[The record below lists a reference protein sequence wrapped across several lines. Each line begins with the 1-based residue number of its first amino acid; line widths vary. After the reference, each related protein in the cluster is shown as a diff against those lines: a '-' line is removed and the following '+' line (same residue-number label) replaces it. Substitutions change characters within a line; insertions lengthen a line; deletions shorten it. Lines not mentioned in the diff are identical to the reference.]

1 MQAEVAL
8 LRVSGLSKR
17 FGGVHAVQDVDFEL
31 RRGEILGLIGPNG
44 AGKTT
49 LFSMISGAEKPTAGT
64 IEFDGHRI
72 SGLRPSRIAHL
83 GVARTFQIVRPLAR
97 LTVLENVMV
106 GAYCRVA
113 RSTAAREIALH
124 WLEFTGLV
132 HRRDALGRSLTI
144 ADRKRL
150 EITRALATQPRLLLL
165 DEVMAGLTPAET
177 EAAVELLQRLRQS
190 GLSMVVIEHVMRVV
204 MSVSDA
210 IIVLNYGRKIA
221 QGSPQT
227 VANDPA
233 VIRAYLGRD
242 GRAQG

>member
-1 MQAEVAL
+1 MHADAAL

-17 FGGVHAVQDVDFEL
+17 FGGVHAVQDLDFEL
-31 RRGEILGLIGPNG
+31 RRGEVLGLIGPNG

-49 LFSMISGAEKPTAGT
+49 LFSMISGAEKPTTGT
-64 IEFDGHRI
+64 VEFDGRVI
-72 SGLRPSRIAHL
+72 SGLRPSRIAQL

-106 GAYCRVA
+106 GAYCRVT

-150 EITRALATQPRLLLL
+150 EITRALATQPRVLLL

-177 EAAVELLQRLRQS
+177 EVAVELLQRLRQS
-190 GLSMVVIEHVMRVV
+190 GLSMVIIEHVMRVI

-210 IIVLNYGRKIA
+210 VIVLNHGRKIA
-221 QGSPQT
+221 QGCPQT

-233 VIRAYLGRD
+233 VIHAYLGRD
-242 GRAQG
+242 GRAQS